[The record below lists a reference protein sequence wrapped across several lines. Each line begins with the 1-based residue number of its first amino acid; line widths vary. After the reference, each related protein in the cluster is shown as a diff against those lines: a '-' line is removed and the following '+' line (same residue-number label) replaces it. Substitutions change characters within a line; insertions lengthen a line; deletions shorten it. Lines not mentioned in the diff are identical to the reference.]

1 VSEPRGWHVYL
12 LECVDGSLYTGI
24 AIDVEQRFR
33 KHQVGRGARY
43 TRSHP
48 PRCLLAAFAC
58 ADRSEASRFE
68 HLIKQLSATDKRRLC
83 DPQQRA
89 TLLAESAP
97 PLRALQFACGAA
109 TGAACDATGISPR
122 SNFVET

>member
-1 VSEPRGWHVYL
+1 VGVDDGAGAGGFEDGA
-12 LECVDGSLYTGI
+12 VDG
-24 AIDVEQRFR
+24 
-33 KHQVGRGARY
+33 
-43 TRSHP
+43 
-48 PRCLLAAFAC
+48 FAC